1 MDPTRIVGAT
11 ERTCDAG
18 QTRDGRT
25 DGRTDRRT
33 DRVKPIYPPTT
44 SLCGGYDNYHLL
56 QWHHN
61 ECNGMSNHRHLNCLL
76 NLLFNC
82 KSRKSSKLHVT
93 GLCEGNS
100 LVTGVFP
107 AQSASN
113 AENVF
118 SYVILLSA
126 WLDLT
131 KVLVICYSR
140 YHQDIWHKCSR
151 LLTQAFIQALIK
163 QNIKVPHHWP
173 LCGEFTG
180 DQWIPHTKG
189 QLRGKCFHLMMSSC
203 Q

>member
-1 MDPTRIVGAT
+1 MKQLMPELIFQLVFWAIGKDQSNNNQLWYGTTNCCHIV
-11 ERTCDAG
+11 
-18 QTRDGRT
+18 
-25 DGRTDRRT
+25 
-33 DRVKPIYPPTT
+33 KNN
-44 SLCGGYDNYHLL
+44 NYRLL

-82 KSRKSSKLHVT
+82 KSKKHLSSM
-93 GLCEGNS
+93 S
-100 LVTGVFP
+100 LAFVRGIHWWLVYSP
-107 AQSASN
+107 HKEPVMQKM
-113 AENVF
+113 F
-118 SYVILLSA
+118 SVDVILLSA
-126 WLDLT
+126 WLDLP

-151 LLTQAFIQALIK
+151 LLTQAFIQALLK
-163 QNIKVPHHWP
+163 QNIKVLHHWP

-180 DQWIPHTKG
+180 DRWIPLTKG